1 MDNFKIK
8 SIEEFDLEFVEKFV
22 KKSVDASVG
31 VIPDI
36 AKDEAENI
44 QEETVV
50 AVIDQP
56 EENIEPEQ
64 KNEFNNQNII
74 YAPVEQEETYN
85 DAFENEQYEE
95 VIEPVEQ
102 NEKQKK
108 NVPVLIGKIVA
119 IVLLVATIVVF
130 VLGCFVTIFLDNNGS
145 DLSGI
150 CFNTIRTDT
159 YDSTGELIVSKGDL
173 IISNKADPAEY
184 VPGKMIVVRS
194 NTLVEEQLSDI
205 HIINSV
211 VSVSESG
218 AELVTT
224 NLASPAEGVT
234 NISSSATYGIV
245 NSYIFA
251 LGNLLHFAIDNAI
264 LVCALFILLAALWCL
279 LLVLLENINA
289 KSKNKN

>member
-8 SIEEFDLEFVEKFV
+8 SIEEFDLDFVEKFV
-22 KKSVDASVG
+22 KKADDASAG

-36 AKDEAENI
+36 AKDEAENN
-44 QEETVV
+44 QEEAVVITVE
-50 AVIDQP
+50 QP
-56 EENIEPEQ
+56 EENAEPAQE
-64 KNEFNNQNII
+64 NEFENQNII
-74 YAPVEQEETYN
+74 YAPVEQEDTYEES
-85 DAFENEQYEE
+85 FENEQYEE
-95 VIEPVEQ
+95 ETEEQ
-102 NEKQKK
+102 NEKPKK
-108 NVPVLIGKIVA
+108 NIPVLIGKIAA

-159 YDSTGELIVSKGDL
+159 FDSTGELIVSKGDL
-173 IISNKADPAEY
+173 IISNKAEPTEY
-184 VPGKMIVVRS
+184 TPGKMIVVKS
-194 NTLVEEQLSDI
+194 NATFDEPLSDI

-211 VSVSESG
+211 VSVTETG

-234 NISSSATYGIV
+234 TISSEATYGIV

-279 LLVLLENINA
+279 LLVLLENINT
-289 KSKNKN
+289 KSRKK